1 MEKTIPID
9 GKKVKFKAAGGNA
22 LRYKMQFGRDF
33 MVDIAKM
40 DDLTKLKVNIQK
52 DNRQPT
58 YEEIKSLDTEVF
70 YNIAWVLAKTADDS
84 IPEPLT
90 WLDSFET
97 FPLMEILPELGPLI
111 AASMGTSKKKLN
123 VKGNQREKNSLL
135 IPF

>member
-9 GKKVKFKAAGGNA
+9 GKKVKFKSAGGNA

-33 MVDIAKM
+33 IVDIAKM
-40 DDLTKLKVNIQK
+40 NELTKLQIKVQK
-52 DNRQPT
+52 GKRQPT

-70 YNIAWVLAKTADDS
+70 FNIAWVLAKTADDS

-90 WLDSFET
+90 WLDSFEA

-111 AASMGTSKKKLN
+111 AASMETSKKK
-123 VKGNQREKNSLL
+123 
-135 IPF
+135 

>member
-1 MEKTIPID
+1 MEKTIEID
-9 GKKVKFKAAGGNA
+9 GKKVKFKAAGGNV

-40 DDLTKLKVNIQK
+40 DELTKVKINTQK
-52 DNRQPT
+52 ENRQPT
-58 YEEIKSLDTEVF
+58 FEEIKSLDTEVF

-111 AASMGTSKKKLN
+111 AASMGTSKKK
-123 VKGNQREKNSLL
+123 
-135 IPF
+135 